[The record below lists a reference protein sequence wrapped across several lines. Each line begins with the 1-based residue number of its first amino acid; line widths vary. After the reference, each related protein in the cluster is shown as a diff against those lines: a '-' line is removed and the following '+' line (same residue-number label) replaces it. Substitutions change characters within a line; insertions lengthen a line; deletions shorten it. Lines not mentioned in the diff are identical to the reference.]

1 MALQNGQLERM
12 GFQIWEP
19 QPGPQALAVGA
30 HFVDELLFGGAR
42 GGGKSD
48 FLLGDF
54 LQDISLGAAWRGI
67 IFRQSYPQLEEL
79 LARAKEMYLP
89 LGAIYKVADR
99 TFVFPSGATLKL
111 RHLETESD
119 ADVYQG
125 HQYTWIGWDELG
137 NWANLN
143 AYKKLKACLRSAHGV
158 PNKRI
163 RCSANPGGVGH
174 HAVKNYFIDPAPLG
188 MELIKSIDE
197 DGTITTRMFIPSR
210 VYDNA
215 ILLANDPQYIARLRE
230 IGSPELVKAWL
241 EGDWNVITG
250 AYFPEFSSDKH
261 VLEPFAIPDHWLRFR
276 SMDWGST
283 SPFCVLWHAVSD
295 GYQIPDGP
303 FIPSG
308 AVVTYR
314 EWYGCVQ
321 GKVNEGLKWTSNQVG
336 KGIVQRD
343 RNEKISFGRADPS
356 MFKWDGGP
364 SHAENMA
371 KVGAQWSKGDN
382 NRLAGWDQIRDRL
395 CGIKEPVSAAAKAAH
410 TLMAAPTVMSGTLEE
425 IVMAGMAKQAAPIL
439 DIEVL
444 PDDENMVGTPM
455 WYCFKTCTAL
465 IRTLPALQHDM
476 TNPEDCDTDGEDHAP
491 DALRYGLMGR
501 PWTRPKPSKKQS
513 GEILLLQEATLN
525 DIWDDHFAHLGTT
538 GV

>member
-1 MALQNGQLERM
+1 MALRNGQMERM
-12 GFQIWEP
+12 GFSIWEP
-19 QPGPQALAVGA
+19 QPGPQALAIGA
-30 HFVDELLFGGAR
+30 HFVGELLFGGAR

-54 LQDISLGAAWRGI
+54 LQDVGLGDKWRGI

-79 LARAKEMYLP
+79 LARAKEMFLP

-137 NWANLN
+137 NWPNLN

-174 HAVKNYFIDPAPLG
+174 HAVKNYFIDPSPLG

-215 ILLANDPQYIARLRE
+215 ILLENDPQYIARLRE

-250 AYFPEFSSDKH
+250 AYFPEFSSAKH

-295 GYQIPDGP
+295 GHQIPDGP
-303 FIPSG
+303 YIPSG

-314 EWYGCVQ
+314 EWYGCVP
-321 GKVNEGLKWTSNQVG
+321 GKVNEGLKWTSAQVG
-336 KGIVQRD
+336 RGIVERD
-343 RNEKISFGRADPS
+343 RGEKYAFGKADPS

-364 SHAENMA
+364 SHAENMS

-382 NRLAGWDQIRDRL
+382 NRKAGWDQIRDRL
-395 CGIKEPVSAAAKAAH
+395 CGLKEPVSAAARAAA
-410 TLMAAPTVMSGTLEE
+410 TIMAPPAVVSGTLEE
-425 IVMAGMAKQAAPIL
+425 VIMAGMAKKSEPVT

-476 TNPEDCDTDGEDHAP
+476 TDPEDCDTDGEDHAP

-501 PWTRPKPSKKQS
+501 PWTRPKPSKKGS
-513 GEILLLQEATLN
+513 GEILLLQDATLN
-525 DIWDDHFAHLGTT
+525 DIWDDHFAHQGLA

>member
-1 MALQNGQLERM
+1 MQQEQPVGVRV
-12 GFQIWEP
+12 WEP

-30 HFVDELLFGGAR
+30 PFVGELLFGGAR

-54 LQDISLGAAWRGI
+54 LQDVDLGAMWRGI
-67 IFRQSYPQLEEL
+67 VFRKSYPELEEL
-79 LARAKEMYLP
+79 IVRAKEIFLP
-89 LGAIYKVADR
+89 LGAVYRVSEK
-99 TFVFPSGATLKL
+99 TFVFLSGATLKM
-111 RHLETESD
+111 RHVETESD
-119 ADVYQG
+119 ADLYQG

-137 NWANLN
+137 NWPNLN

-188 MELIKSIDE
+188 LDLIKSIDE

-215 ILLANDPQYIARLRE
+215 ILLANDPEYIARLRE

-250 AYFPEFSSDKH
+250 AYFPEFSTNKH

-303 FIPSG
+303 FVPSG

-314 EWYGCVQ
+314 EWYGCVP

-336 KGIVQRD
+336 KGIVLRD
-343 RNEKISFGRADPS
+343 RAEKITFAKADPS

-371 KVGAQWSKGDN
+371 KVGALFSKGDN
-382 NRLAGWDQIRDRL
+382 NRIGGWDQVRDRL
-395 CGIKEPVSAAAKAAH
+395 CGIKEPRAL
-410 TLMAAPTVMSGTLEE
+410 TDAAPENAPVKYGTLAE
-425 IVMAGMAKQAAPIL
+425 IIEASMGKTMSQQL
-439 DIEVL
+439 DERL
-444 PDDENMVGTPM
+444 TPKLEPENDNMVGTPM
-455 WYCFKTCTAL
+455 WYCFKTCVAL

-476 TNPEDCDTDGEDHAP
+476 NNPEDCDTDGEDHAP

-501 PWTRPKPSKKQS
+501 PWARPKPSKNSQ
-513 GEILLLQEATLN
+513 GGIMLLQEATLN
-525 DIWDDHFAHLGTT
+525 DIWLDHFAHAGQFD
-538 GV
+538 